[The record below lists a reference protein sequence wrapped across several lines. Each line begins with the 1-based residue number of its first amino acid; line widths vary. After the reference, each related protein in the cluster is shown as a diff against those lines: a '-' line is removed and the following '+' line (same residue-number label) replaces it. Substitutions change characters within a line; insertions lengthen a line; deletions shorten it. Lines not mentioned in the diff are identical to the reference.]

1 MAVAVDRRARWLERQ
16 RVGAGVA
23 NSVELVQSQESLASA
38 ELDYI
43 NSVFSHNVAKLG
55 LARAMGRTAENLPNF
70 LNAP

>member
-1 MAVAVDRRARWLERQ
+1 MNVQVATETLDLTRQ
-16 RVGAGVA
+16 RVDAGVA

-43 NSVFSHNVAKLG
+43 NSVFSHNVAKLS
-55 LARAMGRTAENLPNF
+55 LARAMGRTAENLPKF